1 MADITMCTGEG
12 CPLAKTCYRHNAP
25 SSMMQSFFMEA
36 PYDSDEES
44 CQYYWKDNYIK
55 KETDGTDE
63 VD

>member
-44 CQYYWKDNYIK
+44 CQYYWKDK
-55 KETDGTDE
+55 DDVTDE
-63 VD
+63 VN